1 MSRRQFLS
9 QSLKTAIA
17 IAGIGAISTPVL
29 GQGDKRAEK
38 AAKAEEAEGELQS
51 KIRSR
56 TTYSPIKPARLKPGS
71 VVGIISP
78 AGATFVRENVDIVR
92 DAVRGLGLEPK
103 LAPHVL
109 DRYGYLA
116 GIDRDRAADVNQFF
130 ADSEVAALLPI
141 TGGWGSSR
149 ILPYLDY
156 ELIRKNPKIII
167 GFSDITALILGITA
181 RTNLVTFHGPN
192 GFSSWNPEQTA
203 YFRRILFAGESIE
216 FKNLT
221 DGSDADRLMQVKYR
235 IQTIHPG
242 RAKGRLFGGN
252 LSVLSAIVG
261 SSYLPNMDG
270 AILFLEDIGENIY
283 RLDRM
288 MTQLKLAGIF
298 DKLAGF
304 IFGQCP
310 NCTPDADYG
319 SLTLEEVI
327 WNHIQPLKIPA
338 WYGAAIGH
346 IDTIMT
352 LPIGI
357 EVEIDATAG
366 TIQMLEAA
374 VI

>member
-1 MSRRQFLS
+1 MSRRQFL
-9 QSLKTAIA
+9 KNAIA
-17 IAGIGAISTPVL
+17 MTITSMAVSTAKLSRGAED
-29 GQGDKRAEK
+29 QGSRGEK
-38 AAKAEEAEGELQS
+38 S
-51 KIRSR
+51 PNFR
-56 TTYSPIKPARLKPGS
+56 TLKPARLKPGS

-78 AGATFVRENVDIVR
+78 AGATFVRENLDIVR

-116 GIDRDRAADVNQFF
+116 GVDRDRAADVNQLF
-130 ADSEVAALLPI
+130 ADPQVTALLPI

-156 ELIRKNPKIII
+156 ELIRTNPKIII

-192 GFSSWNPEQTA
+192 GFSSWNPGQTE
-203 YFRRILFAGESIE
+203 YFRRVLFAGESIE
-216 FKNLT
+216 FKNLK
-221 DGSDADRLMQVKYR
+221 DDSDADRLMQVKYR

-261 SSYLPNMDG
+261 SPYLPNMDG
-270 AILFLEDIGENIY
+270 SILFLEDIGENIY

-298 DKLAGF
+298 NKLAGF

-352 LPIGI
+352 LPIGL
-357 EVEIDATAG
+357 EVEIDATKG
-366 TIQMLEAA
+366 TIQMLEPA
-374 VI
+374 VT